1 MAKISNVMAT
11 KIALDLVDASKSV
24 RNLTTEVNA
33 STKAWQAQEASLR
46 SAGDYA
52 GAAKARLDG
61 LGSAIDAQKEKIS
74 ALQEKQESMNSISQ
88 ETAEEFLRLKERIE
102 QLRAEQASLDDVT
115 GRNKDKY
122 ESLGAE
128 ISQTSRTS
136 SIRVRSN
143 RLRPICAMVHRSTRL
158 RPSWQ
163 AWKLSNSGLNN
174 SSNCKTAVS

>member
-52 GAAKARLDG
+52 GAAKARFDG

-74 ALQEKQESMNSISQ
+74 ALQEKQESMNNISQ
-88 ETAEEFLRLKERIE
+88 ETAE
-102 QLRAEQASLDDVT
+102 
-115 GRNKDKY
+115 
-122 ESLGAE
+122 
-128 ISQTSRTS
+128 
-136 SIRVRSN
+136 
-143 RLRPICAMVHRSTRL
+143 
-158 RPSWQ
+158 
-163 AWKLSNSGLNN
+163 
-174 SSNCKTAVS
+174 